1 DNSSQHQG
9 ITNFHVG
16 VVLDMDS
23 AIGKVGWNCI
33 QIALSDFYSAH
44 SDYRTK
50 LFFHLRDSQ
59 GDNVQAALAVLDL
72 LQNVEVQAILGPQKS
87 SQADFVIDLGD
98 KARVPVIS
106 FSTTSSSLSS
116 RSPYFVQAAQSD
128 SSQVMAIKA
137 IIQVFKWREIVTI
150 SENSDYGNGLSTYLI
165 HALQEEQVKVPY
177 KSVIS
182 LTATDDQIRLELYK
196 LMNMHNRVFI
206 VHMSNT
212 LGSRLFLMAKEMEMM
227 SDGYVWIV
235 TDGIMNPLDSMD
247 DTVIASM
254 QGVLGVKPYIPMSQ
268 KLDSFTDRWK
278 RKFHQDLIIY
288 GLWAYDAVCTL
299 ATAAERVGATE
310 SPVQNEGTS
319 NNLTDLTS
327 IKTSK
332 SGLTLLDAILNTRI
346 EGLSG
351 DFYFVNGKLQT
362 STYQILN
369 VIEKGETEIGFWSTE
384 LGISKELSLSGDKT
398 YMNSV
403 TNLSSIKWPGG
414 SLTIPKGWL
423 FPARG
428 KKLRIGV
435 PVKGGFNQ
443 IVKVERDTATNKTK
457 VTGYAIDVFNLVMA
471 SLPYSVPYEFEPFMD
486 PNGSSAGSNYELI
499 EQVYLQR
506 YDAVVGDTIITANRS
521 LIVDFTLPYTEGG
534 VAMMVLNKHANK
546 KSAWIFLQP
555 LTKDLWLTTGAFFIL
570 TGFVIWVL
578 EHRINKAFRGPPS
591 QHVGMIFW
599 FPLSTLVFAHRERIV
614 SNMARLVVIIWIFVV
629 LILNSSYTASL
640 SSILTVQRYEATV
653 SSMQQLKEKGDCVG
667 FQKGSFMP
675 DLLKDMN
682 FNESKF
688 KTFSSPEE
696 MNEALQKGS
705 QNGGITAFFSVVP
718 FIKILT
724 TKYCNQYTMVGPIN
738 KTEGYGFGFPRGSPL
753 VADVSRAI
761 LKILETDKIKELDSI
776 LFGLQKSCSEPEH
789 KVISH
794 SLNFNSFR
802 GLFTITGTVS
812 GFVFIVFLIMFIFKN
827 KQVWATTSSN
837 NALSQKIKTLLK
849 QFDEKDTSSYPFSS
863 RTHTERE
870 GSVEVRVVD
879 ASPSFT
885 NGSIYTDG
893 SRSPFERITSFHLD
907 DFLMSAVA
915 LEELDDIRLSE

>member
-1 DNSSQHQG
+1 
-9 ITNFHVG
+9 
-16 VVLDMDS
+16 MDS

-33 QIALSDFYSAH
+33 QLALSDFYSSH

-87 SQADFVIDLGD
+87 SQVDFVIDLGD
-98 KARVPVIS
+98 KAHVPVIS
-106 FSTTSSSLSS
+106 FSATSSSLSS
-116 RSPYFVQAAQSD
+116 QSPYFVQATQSD
-128 SSQVMAIKA
+128 SSQAVAIKA
-137 IIQVFKWREIVTI
+137 IIQAFKWRELVTI
-150 SENSDYGNGLSTYLI
+150 YENSDYGSRFSTSLI
-165 HALQEEQVKVPY
+165 HALQEEQVKVHY

-212 LGSRLFLMAKEMEMM
+212 LGSRLFLMAKELGMM
-227 SDGYVWIV
+227 SDGYAWII
-235 TDGIMNPLDSMD
+235 TDGLMNYLDSMD

-278 RKFHQDLIIY
+278 GKFRQDLTIY
-288 GLWAYDAVCTL
+288 GLWAYDAVYTL

-310 SPVQNEGTS
+310 SPTKNQGTS
-319 NNLTDLTS
+319 INLTDHTT

-332 SGLTLLDAILNTRI
+332 SGLRFLDAILNTRI
-346 EGLSG
+346 KGLSG

-362 STYQILN
+362 SIYQILN
-369 VIEKGETEIGFWSTE
+369 VIRKGETEIGFWSSE
-384 LGISKELSLSGDKT
+384 LGISKELNLSGDKT
-398 YMNSV
+398 YTTSV
-403 TNLSSIKWPGG
+403 ANLSSIKWPGD
-414 SLTIPKGWL
+414 SFTVPKGWV
-423 FPARG
+423 FPLRG

-435 PVKGGFNQ
+435 PVKGGFNE
-443 IVKVERDTATNKTK
+443 IVKVDRDTKTNKTK

-471 SLPYSVPYEFEPFMD
+471 SLPYPVPYEFEPFML
-486 PNGSSAGSNYELI
+486 PNGSSAGSHNEMI
-499 EQVYLQR
+499 KQVYLQR
-506 YDAVVGDTIITANRS
+506 YDAVVGDTTITFNRS

-534 VAMMVLNKHANK
+534 VAMMVLNKRNDK

-555 LTKDLWLTTGAFFIL
+555 LKMDLWLTTGAFFIL

-614 SNMARLVVIIWIFVV
+614 SNLARLVVIIWIFVV

-640 SSILTVQRYEATV
+640 SSILTVERLQPTV
-653 SSMQQLKEKGDCVG
+653 TTIEQLKKNGDYVG
-667 FQKGSFMP
+667 FQKGSFVP

-682 FNESKF
+682 LDESKF
-688 KTFSSPEE
+688 RYFSSPKE
-696 MNEALQKGS
+696 MNEALQ
-705 QNGGITAFFSVVP
+705 NDGITAFFATVP
-718 FIKILT
+718 YIKLYA
-724 TKYCNQYTMVGPIN
+724 TKYCNRYTMIGPIN
-738 KTEGYGFGFPRGSPL
+738 KTEGYGFVFPRESPL
-753 VADVSRAI
+753 VSDVSRAL
-761 LKILETDKIKELDSI
+761 LKILETEKIKELDNA
-776 LFGLQKSCSEPEH
+776 LFGLQKTCSDPEH
-789 KVISH
+789 KVVSNKLT
-794 SLNFNSFR
+794 LNRFR

-812 GFVFIVFLIMFIFKN
+812 GVALIAFLVMFIFKN
-827 KQVWATTSSN
+827 KEVWTAMNSN
-837 NALSQKIKTLLK
+837 NGISQKIKTMLK

-863 RTHTERE
+863 RAHTERE
-870 GSVEVRVVD
+870 GSVEIRVME
-879 ASPSFT
+879 ASPGFP
-885 NGSIYTDG
+885 NMSICSDG
-893 SRSPFERITSFHLD
+893 SRSPFERMTSIHLD

-915 LEELDDIRLSE
+915 LEELDDIILSE